1 VNEKNIK
8 CFAFKIEKDTTYLYS
23 TKGDEEAGELL
34 QLDKIKYK
42 LVRQ

>member
-1 VNEKNIK
+1 
-8 CFAFKIEKDTTYLYS
+8 LYS